1 MKVKEISVSSS
12 MSKEVKK
19 MWFKFSCDLTAELT
33 EDEDVNEALQ
43 KLWDK
48 ANNEVD
54 SQMQDIVDTYK

>member
-1 MKVKEISVSSS
+1 
-12 MSKEVKK
+12 

-33 EDEDVNEALQ
+33 EDEDVNESLQ

-48 ANNEVD
+48 ANDEVD

>member
-1 MKVKEISVSSS
+1 
-12 MSKEVKK
+12 
-19 MWFKFSCDLTAELT
+19 MWFKFSCDLTAELA